1 MSCWIDAPHIDSVKD
16 KEYISTIMRDMP
28 KIKNCNHCIEC
39 LKNSKQMDSGGC
51 KVVSDFFK
59 VYNQKLESTNTPSR
73 LTKTIIG
80 SDEPLFTA

>member
-1 MSCWIDAPHIDSVKD
+1 
-16 KEYISTIMRDMP
+16 
-28 KIKNCNHCIEC
+28 
-39 LKNSKQMDSGGC
+39 MDSGGC